1 MASLAEP
8 ASRCLGW
15 PDPSGAGVAA
25 FRVDL
30 IRRYLRPHRKVVLQG
45 AAALVVVNLL
55 SVSIPLLVRRVIDD
69 LQDGFA
75 LGDVLHQAALI
86 VVLATVMGGV
96 RLLSRLLVFGV
107 GRQVEADL
115 KQQIFDHLLL
125 QEPGWVQTTGSGEVI
140 SRATSDV
147 ENVRRLLGFAVLSLT
162 NTALAYALTLPAM
175 LAIDP
180 WLSLAAIGLYPLM
193 LSAVRLFG
201 GRMMRQQRRQQEA
214 LASLSD
220 LIQEDLSGIGAIKIY
235 GQERTEQ
242 AAFAGRNRS
251 YRDAAL
257 GLARTR
263 STLFPLLE
271 GISSVSLL
279 LLLALGSG
287 QLASGRLSIGDLVAL
302 ILYVERL
309 VFPTALLGFTLN
321 TFQTGQVSLERIEDL
336 LQRRP
341 QIVSPAQPQ
350 PPASPSRGALEARGL
365 TVRYPDAP
373 RPALVDV
380 SFRLEPGELV
390 AVVGPVGCGKTTLAR
405 ALGRMVAVEP
415 GQLWFDGVDITRLE
429 LGQLRERVALVPQE
443 GFLFTASLAD
453 NLRYGDPAAPLE
465 RVEQSAREARLE
477 GDVKAFPD
485 GYATL
490 VGERGITLSGGQRQ
504 RTALGRALLVEAPLL
519 VLDDALASVDN
530 TTAAEILRNVRRQ
543 HNRTILMISHQLSA
557 AAACDRVLVLE
568 EGRLVQEGPHS
579 ALLEQP
585 GTYRRLWERQQAA
598 EQLQATAP
606 G

>member
-1 MASLAEP
+1 M
-8 ASRCLGW
+8 G
-15 PDPSGAGVAA
+15 A

-30 IRRYLRPHRKVVLQG
+30 IRRYLRPHRRLVLMG
-45 AAALVVVNLL
+45 AGALVLVNLL
-55 SVSIPLLVRRVIDD
+55 SVAIPLLVRGVIDD

-75 LGDVLHQAALI
+75 LADLFKQSALI
-86 VVLATVMGGV
+86 MVLATLMAAT
-96 RLLSRLLVFGV
+96 RLTSRMLVFGV

-115 KQQIFDHLLL
+115 KQRIFDHMLR
-125 QEPGWVQTTGSGEVI
+125 QEPAWLQRTGSGEVI

-180 WLSLAAIGLYPLM
+180 LLSLAALGLYPGM
-193 LSAVRLFG
+193 LVVVRLFG

-220 LIQEDLSGIGAIKIY
+220 LIQEDLSGISAIKIY
-235 GQERTEQ
+235 NQEATEQ
-242 AAFAGRNRS
+242 AAFAGRNRQ
-251 YRDAAL
+251 YRNAAL

-271 GISSVSLL
+271 GISSISLL

-287 QLASGRLSIGDLVAL
+287 QLQSGRLSIGDLVAL
-302 ILYVERL
+302 ILFVERL

-321 TFQTGQVSLERIEDL
+321 TFQTGQVSLERVEEL
-336 LQRRP
+336 LNRKP
-341 QIVSPAQPQ
+341 SIVSPAMPQAPAQP
-350 PPASPSRGALEARGL
+350 ARGAIEARGL
-365 TVRYPDAP
+365 TLRYEGAP

-380 SFRLEPGELV
+380 SFRVEPGELV

-405 ALGRMVAVEP
+405 AIGRMVNVDP
-415 GQLWFDGVDITRLE
+415 GQLWIDGVDITRLE
-429 LGQLRERVALVPQE
+429 LGALRQLVALVPQE
-443 GFLFTASLAD
+443 GYLFTASLAD
-453 NLRYGDPAAPLE
+453 NLRYGDPEAPLE
-465 RVEQSAREARLE
+465 AVEAAAHQARLE
-477 GDVKAFPD
+477 ADIRGFPD

-504 RTALGRALLVEAPLL
+504 RTSLGRALMMDAPLL

-530 TTAAEILRNVRRQ
+530 NTAAAILRSLRQ
-543 HNRTILMISHQLSA
+543 AGASQQQRRTILMISHQLSA

-568 EGRLVQEGPHS
+568 DGRLVQQGSHQELIGQS
-579 ALLEQP
+579 
-585 GTYRRLWERQQAA
+585 GTYRRLWDREQVDVQLGQAK
-598 EQLQATAP
+598 
-606 G
+606 

>member
-1 MASLAEP
+1 M
-8 ASRCLGW
+8 
-15 PDPSGAGVAA
+15 AA
-25 FRVDL
+25 FRADL
-30 IRRYLRPHRKVVLQG
+30 ILRYLRPHRRTVLLG

-69 LQDGFA
+69 LQDGFSLA
-75 LGDVLHQAALI
+75 DVRHQALLI
-86 VVLATVMGGV
+86 VVLATVMGAV
-96 RLLSRLLVFGV
+96 RLGSRLLVFGV
-107 GRQVEADL
+107 GRQVEATL
-115 KQQIFDHLLL
+115 KQRIFDHLLR

-180 WLSLAAIGLYPLM
+180 WLSLAAVGLYPLM
-193 LSAVRLFG
+193 LATVRLFG

-220 LIQEDLSGIGAIKIY
+220 LIQEDLSGISAIKIY
-235 GQERTEQ
+235 GQETVEQ
-242 AAFAGRNRS
+242 QAFAGRNRI

-271 GISSVSLL
+271 GISSISLL

-287 QLASGRLSIGDLVAL
+287 QLESGRLSIGDLVAL
-302 ILYVERL
+302 ILFVERL

-321 TFQTGQVSLERIEDL
+321 TFQTGQVSLERVEDL
-336 LQRRP
+336 LQREP
-341 QIVSPAQPQ
+341 LIQSPAVPAAPPEPPQ
-350 PPASPSRGALEARGL
+350 GAVEARGL
-365 TVRYPDAP
+365 TVSYPGSP
-373 RPALVDV
+373 RPALLDV
-380 SFRLEPGELV
+380 SFRLNPGELV

-405 ALGRMVAVEP
+405 ALGRMVTVEP
-415 GQLWFDGVDITRLE
+415 GQLLIDGVDVTQLALSE
-429 LGQLRERVALVPQE
+429 LRRRVALVPQE

-453 NLRYGDPAAPLE
+453 NLRYGEPEAPLAKVE
-465 RVEQSAREARLE
+465 RAAQQARLE
-477 GDVKAFPD
+477 GDIRGFPE
-485 GYATL
+485 GYDTL

-504 RTALGRALLVEAPLL
+504 RSALGRALLMEAPLL

-530 TTAAEILRNVRRQ
+530 NTAAGILSSVRDQRGQ
-543 HNRTILMISHQLSA
+543 PGVGRSVLMISHQLSA

-568 EGRLVQEGPHS
+568 QGRLVQQGSHQE
-579 ALLEQP
+579 LLSQP
-585 GTYRRLWERQQAA
+585 GTYRRLWDREQVDAQLRAA
-598 EQLQATAP
+598 